1 MKKLFF
7 FLVLL
12 TVSYNYAQDLR
23 KYIPNDAV
31 FVGSINGKNILES
44 VTINELDNSKIG
56 KQILQK
62 VSNSTKD
69 SIRSFS
75 EFDINTNGESYF
87 FYTTNDSIAYL
98 TVLLPLKSNTFFEKN
113 IDGVNLTDNGSFKIK
128 QFDSSKS
135 DFMAWDNEKVAFT
148 AGTYNYSYFTDY
160 DFTQIEEELKS
171 QQAQDSVAIVIDP
184 VVSPV
189 DITKAPSLDTEYGYG
204 DVPYFKNYKLENYA
218 FEYHYLSQDLKN
230 AIENNNTSD
239 LATTLKV
246 GIDNINSY
254 ISQIDSIQESDA
266 EKLDNYIKNKEFFLK
281 RRADSISNKKDKK
294 AAHQIIANTTF
305 YSTKFK
311 IYPNVADEYG
321 YDYNYNDYYNEK
333 QELQQRW
340 TLAFVESLMVPA
352 KRSIL
357 LNKNYLDQLDKNA
370 EMNIWSENY
379 MTSYMQSIGSLYQ
392 TLGLSN
398 NRVKNVFSD
407 YGDLSGNLYLN
418 TNEAKFNLDVAL
430 RGDLLEITKNIS
442 NHKINP
448 KFFNYINED
457 KFIGYLSYN
466 VDMENVLKEY
476 PKLITNLYSS
486 ILYDKTEEIKIVT
499 EFMELLL
506 DEKAIADLIE
516 GDAVFLLSD
525 ITEKEVTYTDY
536 EYDENYNSTEVQK
549 TKMETVPDF
558 MFMMTS
564 EEVKFKNSLINYL
577 LNKQYIKQIG
587 GYYQITDIITELPVG
602 VYFANKNGIFFLTTS
617 ENDIKNIVANT
628 YQAKMSSSLKKDI
641 KNSQYAAYFNG
652 KKFSSEVKLQ
662 SFTDKM
668 AKKLLDNA
676 TNFKITSGLKNND
689 KVHTELI
696 MEVPSGKENALK
708 YVLDLFDDLI
718 D

>member
-1 MKKLFF
+1 
-7 FLVLL
+7 
-12 TVSYNYAQDLR
+12 
-23 KYIPNDAV
+23 
-31 FVGSINGKNILES
+31 
-44 VTINELDNSKIG
+44 
-56 KQILQK
+56 
-62 VSNSTKD
+62 
-69 SIRSFS
+69 
-75 EFDINTNGESYF
+75 
-87 FYTTNDSIAYL
+87 
-98 TVLLPLKSNTFFEKN
+98 
-113 IDGVNLTDNGSFKIK
+113 
-128 QFDSSKS
+128 
-135 DFMAWDNEKVAFT
+135 
-148 AGTYNYSYFTDY
+148 
-160 DFTQIEEELKS
+160 
-171 QQAQDSVAIVIDP
+171 
-184 VVSPV
+184 
-189 DITKAPSLDTEYGYG
+189 
-204 DVPYFKNYKLENYA
+204 
-218 FEYHYLSQDLKN
+218 
-230 AIENNNTSD
+230 
-239 LATTLKV
+239 
-246 GIDNINSY
+246 
-254 ISQIDSIQESDA
+254 
-266 EKLDNYIKNKEFFLK
+266 
-281 RRADSISNKKDKK
+281 
-294 AAHQIIANTTF
+294 
-305 YSTKFK
+305 
-311 IYPNVADEYG
+311 
-321 YDYNYNDYYNEK
+321 
-333 QELQQRW
+333 
-340 TLAFVESLMVPA
+340 
-352 KRSIL
+352 
-357 LNKNYLDQLDKNA
+357 
-370 EMNIWSENY
+370 
-379 MTSYMQSIGSLYQ
+379 
-392 TLGLSN
+392 LSN

-662 SFTDKM
+662 SFTGKM

-708 YVLDLFDDLI
+708 YVLDLFEDLY
-718 D
+718 